1 MEKTEILEV
10 LKKVFDPEYPLS
22 VVELKIVEEKDISFD
37 SDKIRIEFTPTT
49 PYCPMGG
56 IIGVLIKHALE
67 NKFNREFDV
76 KVKAE
81 AHVQEGMLNELLSSK
96 EKYDETIQRL
106 KTAGIL
112 ERCIKA

>member
-1 MEKTEILEV
+1 MEKTEILES

-22 VVELKIVEEKDISFD
+22 VVDLKIVEEKDIFFD
-37 SDKIRIEFTPTT
+37 GDKVRIEFTPTT

-56 IIGVLIKHALE
+56 IIGVLIKYALE
-67 NKFNREFDV
+67 NKFNRQFDV
-76 KVKAE
+76 KVRAG
-81 AHVQEGMLNELLSSK
+81 AHVQEGMLNELLSSM
-96 EKYDETIQRL
+96 EKYEETINRL

>member
-1 MEKTEILEV
+1 MEKTEILEA

-22 VVELKIVEEKDISFD
+22 VVELKIVEEKDIFFD
-37 SDKIRIEFTPTT
+37 GDNIRIEFTPTT

-56 IIGVLIKHALE
+56 IIGVLIKYALD
-67 NKFNREFDV
+67 NKFSRQFDV
-76 KVKAE
+76 KVKAG
-81 AHVQEGMLNELLSSK
+81 AHVQEDMLNELLSSK

-112 ERCIKA
+112 ERCIKN

>member
-1 MEKTEILEV
+1 MEKTEILEA

-22 VVELKIVEEKDISFD
+22 VVELKIVEEKDIFFD
-37 SDKIRIEFTPTT
+37 GDKIRIEFTPTT

-56 IIGVLIKHALE
+56 IIGVLIKYAVE
-67 NKFNREFDV
+67 NKFSRQFDV
-76 KVKAE
+76 KVKAG
-81 AHVQEGMLNELLSSK
+81 AHVQEDTLNELLSSK

-112 ERCIKA
+112 ERCIKN

>member
-1 MEKTEILEV
+1 MNKTEILEA
-10 LKKVFDPEYPLS
+10 LKNVFDPEYPLS
-22 VVELKIVEEKDISFD
+22 VVDLKIVEEKDIFFD
-37 SDKIRIEFTPTT
+37 GEKIRIEFTPTT

-56 IIGVLIKHALE
+56 IIGVLIKYALE
-67 NKFNREFDV
+67 NKFNREFDI
-76 KVKAE
+76 KVKAGG
-81 AHVQEGMLNELLSSK
+81 HVQEAILNELLSSK